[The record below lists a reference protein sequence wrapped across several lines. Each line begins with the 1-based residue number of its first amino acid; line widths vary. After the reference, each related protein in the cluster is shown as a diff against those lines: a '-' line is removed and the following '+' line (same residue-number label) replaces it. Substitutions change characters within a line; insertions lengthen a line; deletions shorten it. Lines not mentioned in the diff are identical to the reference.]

1 MMDLGDLKRMA
12 LKYMTSHVSSS
23 NCLAVWQVSELYS
36 CNIAAAEAR
45 SYALKNFTKVI
56 DTPDFVQ
63 LDPQKLMMLLSDDLL
78 KVPEE
83 RVVLEAV
90 TKWFKHDETERRD
103 FMPEL
108 LNSVRYDKNT
118 ELYPFYDMI
127 HSILLFTFLYCCHF
141 SVDNNHVGCGEALL

>member
-56 DTPDFVQ
+56 DTPDF
-63 LDPQKLMMLLSDDLL
+63 LKLEPQKLMMLLSDDLL

-83 RVVLEAV
+83 TVVLEAL
-90 TKWFKHDETERRD
+90 TKWFKHNENERRE

-108 LNSVRYDKNT
+108 LNSVRCGTVTIY
-118 ELYPFYDMI
+118 LYFLQYMN
-127 HSILLFTFLYCCHF
+127 LLY
-141 SVDNNHVGCGEALL
+141 ALLHSSSLVHLIALSITD